1 MDFIASIVLKLRTI
15 PINYEMFTQ
24 LLNILRNG
32 QLRLQLGSESANA
45 ATAGGLDVT
54 DSNALAKETASQD
67 SASLI
72 QSGSAAG
79 GSGYYGG
86 PPPVKF
92 WWRHPKIRKNYKLV
106 GAAFCLVFLGLGLI
120 LGGVVAYCIPS
131 MAGVQGLVFLIAGVI
146 CFVPGAYHVGYIYL
160 AVKGKRGFEFN
171 HLPLFNN

>member
-1 MDFIASIVLKLRTI
+1 MLDLR
-15 PINYEMFTQ
+15 
-24 LLNILRNG
+24 RNG
-32 QLRLQLGSESANA
+32 QLRLQLGSEPASAA
-45 ATAGGLDVT
+45 AALAGSSGGLDVT

-106 GAAFCLVFLGLGLI
+106 GAAFCLVFLGLALI

-131 MAGVQGLVFLIAGVI
+131 MAGVQGAVFLIAGLI
-146 CFVPGAYHVGYIYL
+146 CFLPGAYHVGYIYL
-160 AVKGKRGFEFN
+160 AVKGKRGFEFS

>member
-1 MDFIASIVLKLRTI
+1 MFSNEYVLDLR
-15 PINYEMFTQ
+15 
-24 LLNILRNG
+24 RNG

-45 ATAGGLDVT
+45 AAGGLDVT

-106 GAAFCLVFLGLGLI
+106 GAAFCLVFLGLALI